1 MQIRKFESKDRKEVR
16 QITHDTAFM
25 GQPASVFFDGQEIIS
40 DSLSLY
46 FTDYEPE
53 SCFVC
58 QVDQEVAGYLFGAKN
73 MAVSEKLISKKIIPR
88 IFWPALTSKVLLKKK
103 NIVFIFK
110 VLLSLIKG
118 EFVAPDFKK
127 MYPAILHI
135 NIKDGYRNLGI
146 GSKLISAYL
155 EYLKKEKITGVHL
168 ATMSKE
174 AGNFFTK
181 QGFQLLYEAKRSY
194 FSHILHKDVPLLIYG
209 MRLFKENDLL

>member
-16 QITHDTAFM
+16 QITYETAFM
-25 GQPASVFFDGQEIIS
+25 GEAASVFFDGQEIIS
-40 DSLSLY
+40 DALSLY

-58 QVDQEVAGYLFGAKN
+58 QVDQEIAGYLFGAKN

-88 IFWPALTSKVLLKKK
+88 IFWQALTSNALLKKK

-135 NIKDGYRNLGI
+135 NIKDEYRNLGI
-146 GSKLISAYL
+146 GSKLISTYL

-181 QGFQLLYEAKRSY
+181 RGFGLLYETKRSY

-209 MRLFKENDLL
+209 RRCI

>member
-16 QITHDTAFM
+16 QITYETAFM
-25 GQPASVFFDGQEIIS
+25 GEAASVFFDGQEIIS

-53 SCFVC
+53 SCFVA

-73 MAVSEKLISKKIIPR
+73 MAASEKLIGKKIIPR
-88 IFWPALTSKVLLKKK
+88 LFWSALTSNILLKKK

-110 VLLSLIKG
+110 VLISLIKG
-118 EFVAPDFKK
+118 EFITPDFKK
-127 MYPAILHI
+127 MYPAILHL

-155 EYLKKEKITGVHL
+155 EYLRKEKITGVHL

-209 MRLFKENDLL
+209 RRCK

>member
-1 MQIRKFESKDRKEVR
+1 MQIRKFEPKDRKEVR

-25 GQPASVFFDGQEIIS
+25 GEAASVFFDGREIIS
-40 DSLSLY
+40 DALSLY

-53 SCFVC
+53 SCFVA
-58 QVDQEVAGYLFGAKN
+58 QANQEVVGYLFGAKN
-73 MAVSEKLISKKIIPR
+73 MAASEKLISKKIMPR
-88 IFWPALTSKVLLKKK
+88 LFWSAITGNALLKKK
-103 NIVFIFK
+103 NIIFIFK

-118 EFVAPDFKK
+118 EFIAPNFNK

-135 NIKDGYRNLGI
+135 NIKAGYRGLDI
-146 GSKLISAYL
+146 GSRLISAYL

-174 AGNFFTK
+174 AGNFFAK
-181 QGFQLLYEAKRSY
+181 RGFQLLYEAKRSY

-209 MRLFKENDLL
+209 MKLFKENDFL